1 MKYHFTNHAK
11 QRRVNHT
18 PKSDEELLTI
28 MKMLDDYFDFKTLD
42 DGKYKIYKGGATAIF
57 NKKNNSIVL
66 ITIRGFKEVCTTE
79 GKPIIIRPITS
90 EEEAIKME
98 RKAKKEQAKRI
109 ASLSNMKV
117 FL

>member
-18 PKSDEELLTI
+18 PKSDEELLAI
-28 MKMLDDYFDFKTLD
+28 MKILDDYFDFKTLD
-42 DGKYKIYKGGATAIF
+42 DGKYKIYRGGATAIF
-57 NKKNNSIVL
+57 NKKSNSIVL

-79 GKPIIIRPITS
+79 GKQIIIRPITAQ
-90 EEEAIKME
+90 EEVIKME

-109 ASLSNMKV
+109 ASISNMKV